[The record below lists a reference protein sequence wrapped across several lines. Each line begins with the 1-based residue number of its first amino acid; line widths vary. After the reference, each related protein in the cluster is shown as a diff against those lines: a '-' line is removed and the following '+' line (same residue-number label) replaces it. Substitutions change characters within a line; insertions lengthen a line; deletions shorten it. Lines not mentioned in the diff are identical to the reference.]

1 MQPPPPPAQRNWYDY
16 RARTLD
22 PRRIG
27 EGRAFLQRHREAL
40 ERATT
45 RYGVPAEYVVA
56 ILGVE
61 TFYGRLKGTFPTL
74 DVLVTLS
81 FDYTRRAELF
91 RRELGEFLRL
101 CRDQQLD
108 PRLVQGSYA
117 GAIGYPQFLPSSIR
131 RHAVDFDGDGRID
144 LVASAVDAI
153 GSVAAF
159 LADHGWERDQPVV
172 LLDARAAEGDE
183 SLLEDLGGGITPNVQ
198 WRELAW
204 RGIEIDGTL
213 ELDTPVLIVD
223 LPVADANGMRGQLL
237 GVATA
242 NFCAILH
249 YNRSYFYAA
258 SVHALAREIAGTA
271 AESAIEPVKRGPENP
286 PARPE
291 PAPATPI
298 EPVPPPTAPDTPP
311 APPPAAPEPPPPTP
325 PPTEPTPPPANR
337 AAACPDLSPS
347 TRRRSALSRAF
358 VPVLVLRGTS
368 PAPVPR
374 RGAPRSHGLGR
385 RATTLSL
392 RSLRARAFRF
402 LPFTAR
408 QSQPSG

>member
-1 MQPPPPPAQRNWYDY
+1 M
-16 RARTLD
+16 
-22 PRRIG
+22 
-27 EGRAFLQRHREAL
+27 
-40 ERATT
+40 
-45 RYGVPAEYVVA
+45 
-56 ILGVE
+56 
-61 TFYGRLKGTFPTL
+61 
-74 DVLVTLS
+74 
-81 FDYTRRAELF
+81 
-91 RRELGEFLRL
+91 
-101 CRDQQLD
+101 
-108 PRLVQGSYA
+108 QGSYA

-172 LLDARAAEGDE
+172 LLDARPAEGDE

-223 LPVADANGMRGQLL
+223 LPVADSNGMRGQLL

-258 SVHALAREIAGTA
+258 SVHALAREITGTA
-271 AESAIEPVKRGPENP
+271 DESATEPVNRAPETSSAP
-286 PARPE
+286 PE

-298 EPVPPPTAPDTPP
+298 EPAPPPTAPDTPP
-311 APPPAAPEPPPPTP
+311 TPASGARAPPPTP
-325 PPTEPTPPPANR
+325 PPTEPTPPPA
-337 AAACPDLSPS
+337 P
-347 TRRRSALSRAF
+347 
-358 VPVLVLRGTS
+358 
-368 PAPVPR
+368 
-374 RGAPRSHGLGR
+374 
-385 RATTLSL
+385 TT
-392 RSLRARAFRF
+392 
-402 LPFTAR
+402 
-408 QSQPSG
+408 